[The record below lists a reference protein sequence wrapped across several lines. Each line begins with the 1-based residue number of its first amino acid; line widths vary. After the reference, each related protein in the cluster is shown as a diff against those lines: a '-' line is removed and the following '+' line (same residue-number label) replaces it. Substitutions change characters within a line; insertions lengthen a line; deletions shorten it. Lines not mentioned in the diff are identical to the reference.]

1 MKRMLSVIAV
11 VMLALILSVPVFA
24 AQKPIDVFINGTKV
38 SFNSGAPYLE
48 KDSVL
53 VPFRAVFEKL
63 GLQVL
68 WNAKTG
74 MVTGTGPGLKIQLKI
89 GSNRATVN
97 GIVKK
102 LSAAPLTSGGTT
114 YIPLRFIGEAT
125 GGTVLWEPAAR
136 SVRITTAPSKA
147 ADEAEITVMFNNMIK
162 YMNEE
167 NALGM
172 NSIIDPESYFSEY
185 VSSLESTFATFDIK
199 NILNNLNIISIEG
212 NEAIVTTS
220 ESSLRIS
227 GPYIP
232 DEEYKYIYTLIRKDN
247 SWKISEVQE
256 QETTILLSYTQAL
269 KPADAPQQDTTSI
282 NNTLS
287 SYYKALNDE
296 NLNEVLATMASVGE
310 EEDAQLSSDFEQYF
324 SNNNVRYTPGISN
337 IFYMNGN
344 EAAVYTEHK
353 MKEAKETDTYEQ
365 GIIFVFSKSS
375 DGTWKI
381 SQSYTVFDALSHS

>member
-1 MKRMLSVIAV
+1 MKRVLSVIAV
-11 VMLALILSVPVFA
+11 AMLALILSVPVFA

-38 SFNSGAPYLE
+38 SFNTGAPYLE

-68 WNAKTG
+68 WDAKTG
-74 MVTGTGPGLKIQLKI
+74 TVTGTGSGLKIQLKI
-89 GSNRATVN
+89 GSNRASVN

-102 LSAAPLTSGGTT
+102 LSTAPLTSAGTT

-125 GGTVLWEPAAR
+125 GGKVLWEPAAR
-136 SVRITTAPSKA
+136 SVRITTTPSKA
-147 ADEAEITVMFNNMIK
+147 ADEAEITGLFNNMIK

-185 VSSLESTFATFDIK
+185 VSSLGSTFATFDIK
-199 NILNNLNIISIEG
+199 NILNNLNIMSIEG
-212 NEAIVTTS
+212 NEAVVTTS
-220 ESSLRIS
+220 ETSLRIS
-227 GPYIP
+227 GPYFP

-247 SWKISEVQE
+247 SWKISDVKE
-256 QETTILLSYTQAL
+256 QESTILLSYTQAL
-269 KPADAPQQDTTSI
+269 KPADALQQDKTSI

-353 MKEAKETDTYEQ
+353 MKETKEVDTYEQ